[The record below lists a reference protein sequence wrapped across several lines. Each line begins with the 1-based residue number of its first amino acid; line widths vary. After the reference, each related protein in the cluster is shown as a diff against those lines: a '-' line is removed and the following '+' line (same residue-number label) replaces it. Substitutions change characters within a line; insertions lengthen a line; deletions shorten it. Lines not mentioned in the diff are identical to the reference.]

1 MRRTT
6 VCAAA
11 VMTLLAAITVM
22 PAAADET
29 VVRVERSTP
38 VGLDIAPGPDGRL
51 WEAGGLKVG
60 WLDEAGGL
68 TTAEGTGDMP
78 TTSGPLTPLADGSM
92 AQVATLGS
100 YPDIRLVVVR
110 LRAGSPPDVTPV
122 PARGRYSAAEAALQ
136 SEGSVVLDDIC
147 NGRVLRVS
155 PAGFRSVAR
164 LRSRACTSEEG
175 GSAIAVGEDGTT
187 WVVHACQGRIVRV
200 PLVGRV
206 REWSA
211 KMDEYCVPDTPHYS
225 APPLYVAPTPEGGLL
240 MSGATVSP
248 KGKLSLAQRGQT
260 LAVTPDGSRWTA
272 ANGRLT
278 QRVPDG
284 RVRRWPWAPVAAT
297 AGPDGRFW
305 YVRTQFERTI
315 EAQPYF
321 WTGWDVRVG
330 TIDPSGRVVEQ
341 PIAPYGTDRA
351 TSPVLTT
358 TPHMVPGPGS
368 GVSFTE
374 LRDDGGVVSAHLVRL
389 ISTRRLEPAPP
400 TRADV
405 VRVLGQRRGVLW
417 LQLRCLGRPGQYCAG
432 TVRLRSSGS
441 EVVRRVARFSF
452 PVGEARPVRL
462 ALTTRARR
470 WLHDNGSLNARA
482 VLRIASEDRDSF
494 VARRLVQIT
503 SRASTGG
510 WMKVG

>member
-1 MRRTT
+1 MRRTAVCGVAVT
-6 VCAAA
+6 V
-11 VMTLLAAITVM
+11 LLASVMAM
-22 PAAADET
+22 PAVGGET
-29 VVRVERSTP
+29 AVRVERSTP

-51 WEAGGLKVG
+51 WEANGLKVG
-60 WLDEAGGL
+60 WLDDAGGL
-68 TTAEGTGDMP
+68 TTAEGTGETP
-78 TTSGPLTPLADGSM
+78 TTSGPLTPLADGSI

-110 LRAGSPPDVTPV
+110 LRAGFPPDVTAS
-122 PARGRYSAAEAALQ
+122 ARVRYSAAEAALQ
-136 SEGSVVLDDIC
+136 SDGSVVLDDIC
-147 NGRVLRVS
+147 NGRVLRIS
-155 PAGFRSVAR
+155 PAGFRYVAR

-211 KMDEYCVPDTPHYS
+211 KMDEYCVPDSPHYS
-225 APPLYVAPTPEGGLL
+225 APPLYVAPTPEGGLR
-240 MSGATVSP
+240 MSGATVSA

-260 LAVTPDGSRWTA
+260 LAVTPDGSRWTT
-272 ANGRLT
+272 ANGGLT
-278 QRVPDG
+278 QRAPDG
-284 RVRRWPWAPVAAT
+284 TVRRWPWVPVAAT
-297 AGPDGRFW
+297 AGPDGDFW
-305 YVRTQFERTI
+305 YLRAQFERTV

-321 WTGWDVRVG
+321 WTGWNVRVG
-330 TIDPSGRVVEQ
+330 TIDPSGTVNEQ
-341 PIAPYGTDRA
+341 PLAPYGPARA
-351 TSPVLTT
+351 GSPVLTRP
-358 TPHMVPGPGS
+358 PHMVPGPRN

-432 TVRLRSSGS
+432 TIRLRSARF
-441 EVVRRVARFSF
+441 EVVRHAARFSF

-462 ALTTRARR
+462 GLTALSRR
-470 WLHDNGSLNARA
+470 WLHANESLSTRA
-482 VLRIASEDRDSF
+482 VLRIAGEGGDSF
-494 VARRLVQIT
+494 IARRPLRIA